1 MGPAPSVRFV
11 RKMLE
16 SCENRANVEQ
26 SHLQAWRALPRMF
39 RAYAGESK
47 GSPLHQGGWYK
58 RDEVA
63 MGRQRRVPG
72 GSLRDWRVL
81 TEGLT
86 VARRCTHAP
95 DVASR

>member
-1 MGPAPSVRFV
+1 MGHALSVVFV
-11 RKMLE
+11 RQMLE

-26 SHLQAWRALPRMF
+26 SHPQAWRALPRMC

-47 GSPLHQGGWYK
+47 GSPLHHGGWYK

-72 GSLRDWRVL
+72 GSLRDWSVL
-81 TEGLT
+81 TGGLPA
-86 VARRCTHAP
+86 ARLRTHAL
-95 DVASR
+95 DVVSR